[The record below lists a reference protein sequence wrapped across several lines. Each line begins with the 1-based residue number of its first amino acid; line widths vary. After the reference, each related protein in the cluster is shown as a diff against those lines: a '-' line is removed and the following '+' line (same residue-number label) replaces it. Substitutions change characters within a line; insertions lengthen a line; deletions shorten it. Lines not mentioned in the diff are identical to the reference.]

1 LPRDSDNSMNQTPF
15 LHQELTGQGNP
26 LVVLHGLFGDADNFR
41 SIALHLERYFQVI
54 RLDLPGHGRSDS
66 LAQLSLDAMADAVS
80 KHLVSAGINKFH
92 LMGHSLGGK
101 VAMQMAAST
110 VKTDIDKLVVV
121 DIAPRLY
128 PPHHDDILKALN
140 NFALDKVKDRR
151 DADKRLRTQIPDA
164 GVRGFLLKS
173 LYRTR
178 EDQWQWRFDIKGLTT
193 SYESLRQA
201 PTFTQPISAPTL
213 FIKGG
218 NSDYLGAQDELA
230 IRTHF
235 KEPQFKEIGGTG
247 HWPHAEKPA
256 LFARLCLDFL
266 NQNNESN

>member
-1 LPRDSDNSMNQTPF
+1 MNQFPK
-15 LHQELTGQGNP
+15 LHQESSGQGSP

-54 RLDLPGHGRSDS
+54 RLDLPGHGQSETM
-66 LAQLSLDAMADAVS
+66 AEYGFDAMANAVLN
-80 KHLVSAGINKFH
+80 HLSSTGIVNFY

-101 VAMQMAAST
+101 VAMQMAGNPTGSN
-110 VKTDIDKLVVV
+110 IRKLIIV

-128 PPHHDDILKALN
+128 PPHHADILDAMNKLQ
-140 NFALDKVKDRR
+140 LDEVTVRS
-151 DADKRLRTQIPDA
+151 DADKRLRLQIPDA

-173 LYRTR
+173 LYR
-178 EDQWQWRFDIKGLTT
+178 DSDNNWLWRFDLPGLTAN
-193 SYESLRQA
+193 YEKIRLA
-201 PTFTQPISAPTL
+201 PDFAQQVAVETL

-218 NSDYLGAQDELA
+218 ASDYLSAEDELA

-235 KEPQFKEIGGTG
+235 KVPRFKEIGGTG

-256 LFARLCLDFL
+256 LFARTCLEFL
-266 NQNNESN
+266 NQKDG

>member
-1 LPRDSDNSMNQTPF
+1 MTQLPK
-15 LHQELTGQGNP
+15 LHQELSGQGNP

-54 RLDLPGHGRSDS
+54 RLDLPGHGQSEFM
-66 LAQLSLDAMADAVS
+66 AEYGFEAMADAVLN
-80 KHLVSAGINKFH
+80 HLSSAGITDFH

-101 VAMQMAAST
+101 VAMQMAGKGDESN
-110 VKTDIDKLVVV
+110 ISKLIVV

-128 PPHHDDILKALN
+128 PPHHADV
-140 NFALDKVKDRR
+140 LDAMNKLPLDEIKVRS
-151 DADKRLRTQIPDA
+151 DADKQLRLQIPDA

-173 LYRTR
+173 LYR
-178 EDQWQWRFDIKGLTT
+178 DSDNKWQWRFDLPGLAAN
-193 SYESLRQA
+193 YEKIRLA
-201 PTFTQPISAPTL
+201 PDFTQQVAADTL

-218 NSDYLGAQDELA
+218 ASDYLGTDDEQA

-235 KEPQFKEIGGTG
+235 KEPQFKEIGGAG

-256 LFARLCLDFL
+256 LFARICLAFL
-266 NQNNESN
+266 NQKDG